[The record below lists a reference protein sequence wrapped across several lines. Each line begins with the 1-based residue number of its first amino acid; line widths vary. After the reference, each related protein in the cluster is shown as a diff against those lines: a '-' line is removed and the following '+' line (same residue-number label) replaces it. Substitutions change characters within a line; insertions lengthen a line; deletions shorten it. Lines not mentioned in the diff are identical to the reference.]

1 MSAPCFW
8 KRVVYDRI
16 RQNKVVQPSEIPSL
30 KRPVTTDVSFPVA
43 QWEVWE
49 ERAWSR
55 LVEAMKLKRVSY
67 RALSQE
73 LEKLGVFETPA
84 QLNRKVNRRKFSAA
98 FFLACMQALER
109 IEP

>member
-1 MSAPCFW
+1 M
-8 KRVVYDRI
+8 RR
-16 RQNKVVQPSEIPSL
+16 
-30 KRPVTTDVSFPVA
+30 VTTDVISPVA

-55 LVEAMKLKRVSY
+55 LVEAMKLRRVGY
-67 RALSQE
+67 KALSQE

-98 FFLACMQALER
+98 FFLACMEAIEQAAR
-109 IEP
+109 

>member
-1 MSAPCFW
+1 M
-8 KRVVYDRI
+8 
-16 RQNKVVQPSEIPSL
+16 QPSEIPSS
-30 KRPVTTDVSFPVA
+30 KRQVTTDVSFPVA
-43 QWEVWE
+43 QWEMWE

-73 LEKLGVFETPA
+73 LEKLGVFESPS

-98 FFLACMQALER
+98 FFLACLEAIEQAAR
-109 IEP
+109 